1 MYAYTKKYLDLMQNE
16 KLIGGGGGNWG
27 IRQVNKEVEAYKTL
41 YGLIHKLDK
50 NNTSCFFWLIF

>member
-16 KLIGGGGGNWG
+16 KLIGGGGNWG

-41 YGLIHKLDK
+41 YGLIHKTKITLHVSFD
-50 NNTSCFFWLIF
+50 